1 MLHHAGSA
9 PRTPPRALRARACA
23 RALAVATACA
33 LLAAA
38 ATACGG
44 KHGSG
49 GGPAAKGTLT
59 VSYEA
64 AKARDVRDRDFLRGR
79 RLAEQVAD
87 DLNGALRLPRDI
99 AITGRSCPEGDFPDY
114 DPETGRVT
122 LCYGYVGEVRSMFE
136 DADSDGGGD
145 GGEGRGGDAAAR
157 TAGVVTETLYHELAH
172 ALIHRLD
179 LRFTGHE
186 EDVADQFAAYRLIP
200 RGAGGRAAL
209 RAAADNYAQYAAD
222 SDPTDDD
229 PSDEHAPDAARSAN
243 YLCYL
248 YGSAPSGGKGLVD
261 GKRLTKDRAEQCED
275 EYRSLRRGWDA
286 LLAPHA
292 AGR

>member
-1 MLHHAGSA
+1 MLHHAGPG
-9 PRTPPRALRARACA
+9 PRTPSRAPRARAPRARAPRARAPRA

-33 LLAAA
+33 LLV
-38 ATACGG
+38 TACGG
-44 KHGSG
+44 SRAGGSAG
-49 GGPAAKGTLT
+49 GGRLT

-79 RLAEQVAD
+79 RLAERVAD
-87 DLNGALRLPRDI
+87 DLNRALRLPRDI
-99 AITGRSCPEGDFPDY
+99 AVTGRSCPEGDFPDY

-122 LCYGYVGEVRSMFE
+122 LCYGYVGEVRSMFQ
-136 DADSDGGGD
+136 DAEETRDDA
-145 GGEGRGGDAAAR
+145 GER

-200 RGAGGRAAL
+200 RGAAGRAAL

-222 SDPTDDD
+222 SDPSDDD

-248 YGSAPSGGKGLVD
+248 YGSAPGRDKKLVD

-275 EYRSLRRGWDA
+275 EYAALRRGWDA

-292 AGR
+292 R

>member
-1 MLHHAGSA
+1 MLHHARPA
-9 PRTPPRALRARACA
+9 PRTSSRAPRA
-23 RALAVATACA
+23 RALAVTTACA
-33 LLAAA
+33 LLA
-38 ATACGG
+38 TACGG
-44 KHGSG
+44 SHG
-49 GGPAAKGTLT
+49 GGKAAQGTLT
-59 VSYEA
+59 VSYET
-64 AKARDVRDRDFLRGR
+64 AKPRDVRDRDFLRGR
-79 RLAEQVAD
+79 KLAEQVAD

-99 AITGRSCPEGDFPDY
+99 AVTGRSCPEGDFPDY

-136 DADSDGGGD
+136 DADDERDGKRDGKRNGRRDAGD
-145 GGEGRGGDAAAR
+145 R

-200 RGAGGRAAL
+200 RGAAGRAAL
-209 RAAADNYAQYAAD
+209 RDAADNYAQYAAD
-222 SDPTDDD
+222 SDPSDDD

-248 YGSAPSGGKGLVD
+248 YGSAPTGNEKLVD
-261 GKRLTKDRAEQCED
+261 GKRLTKDRAEQCQD